1 MTEARQF
8 RCQPQSVTAARLF
21 VRDRLSDQALETV
34 EAAEV
39 MTSELAS
46 NCVLH
51 ARTDFEV
58 AIDSREQI
66 RIELSDTGQGRPRL
80 LSPTPRELTGR
91 GLRIVEAMSEAWGV
105 IAAATGI
112 EVVVGADDQGAA
124 GIGSGQRSRDRGAC
138 ARRSLGRPRLKRFQP
153 TGRLWQ

>member
-21 VRDRLSDQALETV
+21 VRDRLSNQALETV

-105 IAAATGI
+105 IAAATGKKVWFTLPQSH
-112 EVVVGADDQGAA
+112 ECGEELAPTAR
-124 GIGSGQRSRDRGAC
+124 GSLRSG
-138 ARRSLGRPRLKRFQP
+138 ARRG
-153 TGRLWQ
+153 